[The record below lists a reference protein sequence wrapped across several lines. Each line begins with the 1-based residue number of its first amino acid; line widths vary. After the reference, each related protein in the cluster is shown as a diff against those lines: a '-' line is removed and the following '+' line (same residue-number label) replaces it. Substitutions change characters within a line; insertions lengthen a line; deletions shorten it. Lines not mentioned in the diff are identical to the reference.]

1 MNEQKRPNVDTK
13 KVDTKEFD
21 FPETLYVRDIE
32 NRVFQGI
39 VLQCL
44 SDIDGISLVE
54 GNFIDKLLDRG
65 PSENVK
71 GITAEQ
77 DNKNQSVNIKI
88 EINIGYGIPIPEKAE
103 EIQAKVSDEI
113 TRLTGLH
120 VSSVHVVF
128 KNIIHPASARKGM
141 IQPLAPVAP
150 VDSVAEDEYNE
161 EF

>member
-1 MNEQKRPNVDTK
+1 MIEQKRPKVDTK

-21 FPETLYVRDIE
+21 FPETLYAHDIE

-77 DNKNQSVNIKI
+77 DNKNNLVNIKI
-88 EINIGYGIPIPEKAE
+88 EINIGYGISIPEKAE
-103 EIQAKVSDEI
+103 EIQTKVSDEI

-120 VSSVHVVF
+120 VGSVHVVF

-141 IQPLAPVAP
+141 IQPLAPVTA
-150 VDSVAEDEYNE
+150 VETTEEEYNE

>member
-1 MNEQKRPNVDTK
+1 MIDQKRPKVDTK

-54 GNFIDKLLDRG
+54 GNFIDKLLDR
-65 PSENVK
+65 PSTENVK

-88 EINIGYGIPIPEKAE
+88 EINIGYGISIPEKAE
-103 EIQAKVSDEI
+103 EIQSKVSEEI

-128 KNIIHPASARKGM
+128 KNIIHPSSLRKGM
-141 IQPLAPVAP
+141 IQPLTPAPV
-150 VDSVAEDEYNE
+150 VETVEEEYNE